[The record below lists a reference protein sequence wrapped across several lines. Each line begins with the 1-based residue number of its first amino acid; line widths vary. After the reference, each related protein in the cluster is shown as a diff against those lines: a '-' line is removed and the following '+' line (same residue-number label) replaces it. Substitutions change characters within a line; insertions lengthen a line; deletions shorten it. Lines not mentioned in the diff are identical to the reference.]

1 MNKLLDVRSCQFGF
15 KQALLLPFNFSLYPG
30 EVVALLG
37 ENGVGK
43 STFLR
48 LCVGYEK
55 IISGGIF
62 YGKENRE
69 TLSVKDLF
77 QKVSLVRSNLSI
89 PDRILVRDFVMLGM
103 QKKNFELLEKVMKET
118 NIQNFLDRTL
128 ISLSDGERSRVL
140 LAEALIRNTS
150 LLLLDEPT
158 AFLDVPR
165 SIDLFKL
172 LKSIAVNENKGILI
186 STHQVEHALKY
197 ADRLLVFLR
206 NGQVVSGLVED
217 VLKSGALSWAEL
229 D

>member
-1 MNKLLDVRSCQFGF
+1 M
-15 KQALLLPFNFSLYPG
+15 
-30 EVVALLG
+30 VALFFIRTAVLNQKGGSTLG
-37 ENGVGK
+37 DALGGNG
-43 STFLR
+43 
-48 LCVGYEK
+48 
-55 IISGGIF
+55 
-62 YGKENRE
+62 RE
-69 TLSVKDLF
+69 DE
-77 QKVSLVRSNLSI
+77 QEQAEE
-89 PDRILVRDFVMLGM
+89 PDAPKG
-103 QKKNFELLEKVMKET
+103 
-118 NIQNFLDRTL
+118 
-128 ISLSDGERSRVL
+128 SRVL

-217 VLKSGALSWAEL
+217 VLKSGALSWAAL

>member
-1 MNKLLDVRSCQFGF
+1 MLDLFMLLDEATDITC
-15 KQALLLPFNFSLYPG
+15 
-30 EVVALLG
+30 
-37 ENGVGK
+37 
-43 STFLR
+43 
-48 LCVGYEK
+48 
-55 IISGGIF
+55 GGIVMDPIIPAI
-62 YGKENRE
+62 
-69 TLSVKDLF
+69 TSTV
-77 QKVSLVRSNLSI
+77 VSAIKYIVPI
-89 PDRILVRDFVMLGM
+89 ILVVFGM
-103 QKKNFELLEKVMKET
+103 IDLMKAVTAGDEKVMKET

>member
-1 MNKLLDVRSCQFGF
+1 
-15 KQALLLPFNFSLYPG
+15 
-30 EVVALLG
+30 
-37 ENGVGK
+37 
-43 STFLR
+43 
-48 LCVGYEK
+48 
-55 IISGGIF
+55 
-62 YGKENRE
+62 
-69 TLSVKDLF
+69 
-77 QKVSLVRSNLSI
+77 VRSNLSI

-103 QKKNFELLEKVMKET
+103 QKKNFELFEKVMKET

-217 VLKSGALSWAEL
+217 VLKRGALSWAEL